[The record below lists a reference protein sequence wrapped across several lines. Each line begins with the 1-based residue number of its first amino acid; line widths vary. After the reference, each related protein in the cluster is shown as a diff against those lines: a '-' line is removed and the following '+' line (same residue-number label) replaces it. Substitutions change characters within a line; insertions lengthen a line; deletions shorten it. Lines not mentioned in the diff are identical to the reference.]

1 MAIDWSKKSQEMNRL
16 RRNPVLAR
24 GSLLAAIILFALPPL
39 ARGQQQWEELVSAAK
54 KEGRLTLLGPAE
66 PEARVQLPAAFKD
79 RFGVTVEYIGA
90 RGQEAVARLQ
100 AEHLAGQYYFDVV
113 IAGTQIE
120 NLRKTG
126 AFEPIRPVLIHPD
139 ASDSSKWKLGGLFFL
154 DPPKQYLLRLSIYT
168 TPLRVINTDYVKPE
182 ELSWQGLIDRKWKGK
197 ISTYDL
203 SGPGT
208 GRGQAVYL
216 LHRFGEDYFTRL
228 YVGQQVVT
236 TRDRR
241 QQSLWLARGVYP
253 IAIALD
259 KREYA
264 ELKKDGFPV
273 AMLPNTKEVPGNSTS
288 GSGYTGLVKKAPHP
302 AATKLFLNWLITKEG
317 QEVFNRAM
325 GVPALRNDLD
335 DSWVIKESIVQPG
348 WDYLDTDN
356 LEFREEIEPKLIKR
370 MKELLSKR

>member
-1 MAIDWSKKSQEMNRL
+1 MRIYPGR
-16 RRNPVLAR
+16 AR
-24 GSLLAAIILFALPPL
+24 SSLLASILLLALPAL
-39 ARGQQQWEELVSAAK
+39 ASEQQQWEELVSAAK

-66 PEARVQLPAAFKD
+66 PDARVQIPGAFKN

-120 NLRKTG
+120 NLRKAG
-126 AFEPIRPVLIHPD
+126 AFDPIRPVLIHPD
-139 ASDSSKWKLGGLFFL
+139 ASDTSKWKLGGLFFL

-182 ELSWQGLIDRKWKGK
+182 EVSWQGLLDPKWKGK
-197 ISTYDL
+197 VSTYDL
-203 SGPGT
+203 SGAGT

-288 GSGYTGLVKKAPHP
+288 GSGYASLVKKAPHP
-302 AATKLFLNWLITKEG
+302 NAARLFVNWLITREG

-325 GVPALRNDLD
+325 GVPALRADLD
-335 DSWVIKESIVQPG
+335 DSWAVKETIVQPG
-348 WDYLDTDN
+348 SDYLDTDN
-356 LEFREEIEPKLIKR
+356 LEFREEIEPRLIKR
-370 MKELLSKR
+370 IRELLSKR